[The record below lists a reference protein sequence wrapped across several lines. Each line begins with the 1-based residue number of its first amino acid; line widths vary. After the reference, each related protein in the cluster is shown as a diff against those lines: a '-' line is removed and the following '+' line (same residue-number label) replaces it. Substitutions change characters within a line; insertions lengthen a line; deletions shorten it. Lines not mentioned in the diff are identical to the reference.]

1 MSRSI
6 YLCLALLLAA
16 PASFGAAKDEVEPPT
31 FYRDVLP
38 VLQENCQTCHRD
50 GGQNLGG
57 QVAPMALMSYADA
70 RPWAKSIAKQV
81 GARTMPPWHASPEQD
96 GVFHNQR
103 TLEDAEIAT
112 LVRWARTG
120 ATAGDAADAPPPL
133 DWPVSEDGWITGRPD
148 LEIAID
154 RYFVD
159 DDVADLYVDFVT
171 EITEDMIDGP
181 RWVKSI
187 EFQPGSSVVHH
198 IVAPPIG
205 GLGPGLQPFRYAD
218 NFGTLLE
225 PGDKV
230 HWSMHY
236 HKEPGPGSGVWDQSR
251 ANIQFYPEGV
261 VPDHAVAW
269 ASASRYDFVLP
280 AGEAHIEY
288 TQRYPVERDAL
299 LLALNPHMHL
309 RGKAARY
316 TAHYP
321 DGTTEV
327 LLDVPSYDFNWQTTY
342 EYPLGRP
349 KKLPAGTEIEFVA
362 AWDNSSDN
370 PYNPD
375 PTKDVRFGLPTTD
388 EMMVG
393 WIILSDAEPGAVI
406 ATRGGLTSRD
416 RVDRGSANESGAVRA
431 RIGIEE

>member
-1 MSRSI
+1 
-6 YLCLALLLAA
+6 
-16 PASFGAAKDEVEPPT
+16 
-31 FYRDVLP
+31 
-38 VLQENCQTCHRD
+38 
-50 GGQNLGG
+50 
-57 QVAPMALMSYADA
+57 
-70 RPWAKSIAKQV
+70 
-81 GARTMPPWHASPEQD
+81 MPPWHASPEQD

-133 DWPVSEDGWITGRPD
+133 DWPVSEDGWITGRPE

-171 EITEDMIDGP
+171 EITADMIDGP

-198 IVAPPIG
+198 IVAPPLG
-205 GLGPGLQPFRYAD
+205 GLGPGLQPFTYAD
-218 NFGTLLE
+218 NFGSLLE

-236 HKEPGPGSGVWDQSR
+236 HKEPGPGTGVWDQSR
-251 ANIQFYPEGV
+251 ANIQFYPKGV

-280 AGEAHIEY
+280 AGEAHVEY
-288 TQRYPVERDAL
+288 TQRYLVERDAL

-342 EYPLGRP
+342 RFREEKYPLGRP
-349 KKLPAGTEIEFVA
+349 KKLRAGTEIEFVA

-375 PTKDVRFGLPTTD
+375 PTKDVKFGLPTTD

-416 RVDRGSANESGAVRA
+416 RVDRGSANESGTVRA